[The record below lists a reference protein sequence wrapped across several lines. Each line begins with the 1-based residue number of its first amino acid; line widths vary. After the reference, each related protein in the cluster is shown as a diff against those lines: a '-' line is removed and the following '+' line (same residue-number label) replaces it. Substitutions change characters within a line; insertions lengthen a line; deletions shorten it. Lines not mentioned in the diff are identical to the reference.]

1 MSARFVIK
9 KRIFSIEHKYCLH
22 FPRFSFS
29 DSGFFSCSQTKSQGS
44 ASRYIVCISSYP
56 EQVEFSSVCM
66 CQHFSFLHFL
76 RRLDKRTFF
85 IRVAWFEV
93 RSEGTEKKG
102 TGHSRQLGAGAKVDQ
117 ATNDG
122 CTPLFAAAQNGKE
135 AVARLLL
142 DSGAN
147 ANICMTVNSCHS
159 PLTIA
164 AYMGHG
170 AVCELLLAH
179 NADALFAALA
189 KDSEP
194 FLTVGGSAADL
205 ARERGHGPLGSM
217 LDSCI
222 LSSLA

>member
-9 KRIFSIEHKYCLH
+9 KRTFSIEIKYCLH

-93 RSEGTEKKG
+93 RSEGIEKKG
-102 TGHSRQLGAGAKVDQ
+102 TGHSRQSS
-117 ATNDG
+117 TNIS
-122 CTPLFAAAQNGKE
+122 TRHQNTVRTSKLR
-135 AVARLLL
+135 V
-142 DSGAN
+142 SGD
-147 ANICMTVNSCHS
+147 VS
-159 PLTIA
+159 
-164 AYMGHG
+164 
-170 AVCELLLAH
+170 
-179 NADALFAALA
+179 
-189 KDSEP
+189 
-194 FLTVGGSAADL
+194 
-205 ARERGHGPLGSM
+205 R
-217 LDSCI
+217 
-222 LSSLA
+222 SL